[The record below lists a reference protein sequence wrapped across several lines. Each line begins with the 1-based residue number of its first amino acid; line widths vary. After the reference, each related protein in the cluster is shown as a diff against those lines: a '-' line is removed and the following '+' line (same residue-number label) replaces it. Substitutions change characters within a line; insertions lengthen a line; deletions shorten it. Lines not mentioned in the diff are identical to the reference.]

1 MSNALAF
8 AILLIHQHQA
18 RDAGHHRRLEQTFL
32 GFLAGRLDA
41 EQYERNLA
49 CCKTS

>member
-18 RDAGHHRRLEQTFL
+18 RDAGHHHRLEQLFL
-32 GFLAGRLDA
+32 GFLAGRLT
-41 EQYERNLA
+41 ELQYERNLA
-49 CCKTS
+49 CCTTS